1 MTATQ
6 KELIKANS
14 NKCIGKTG
22 VDEALVQK
30 VLRDNVDVRDDAFNH
45 YLFCTMNKSGLISD
59 DGVINKEA
67 HLANIDNEVVKQ
79 IHSKAIDA
87 CLVET
92 GATKEEKAF
101 NFFKCYRSQNF
112 KLPKNWGLRWLC
124 LSICSDWSFL
134 CMYREIGSE
143 MILLIDGF
151 MYRIN
156 RIIIES
162 KYMSFFYFEIFEICY
177 KAQLINILPLIF
189 VFMRIY
195 MLCIFNLKK
204 NYFNG

>member
-1 MTATQ
+1 
-6 KELIKANS
+6 
-14 NKCIGKTG
+14 
-22 VDEALVQK
+22 
-30 VLRDNVDVRDDAFNH
+30 
-45 YLFCTMNKSGLISD
+45 
-59 DGVINKEA
+59 
-67 HLANIDNEVVKQ
+67 
-79 IHSKAIDA
+79 
-87 CLVET
+87 
-92 GATKEEKAF
+92 
-101 NFFKCYRSQNF
+101 
-112 KLPKNWGLRWLC
+112 
-124 LSICSDWSFL
+124 
-134 CMYREIGSE
+134 MYREIGSE